1 LTEPTSFGA
10 RAVSVG
16 DRHEKWHTD
25 PAFRTRVLEEWD
37 KIEPYKAMGWIAEWP
52 A

>member
-1 LTEPTSFGA
+1 VEKMLATVSCFET
-10 RAVSVG
+10 AV
-16 DRHEKWHTD
+16 EKWHTD

-37 KIEPYKAMGWIAEWP
+37 KIEPYKAMGWIVEWP